1 MFGLGGK
8 KHLVGLDIGSSSIK
22 LLELKP
28 SRGGY
33 QLLHFGHAPLH
44 GEAIVEGT
52 LMDAAAISDAIRS
65 LVAAHKVK
73 SREVATSVS
82 GHSVIIKKISLP
94 AMTDKELAEQI
105 RWEAEQYIPFDI
117 NDVNLDF
124 QVLNRSG
131 AGGQMEVVVVA
142 AKKNMIT
149 DYSAV
154 IAEAGL
160 VPTVI
165 DVDSFAL
172 SNMFEVNYPD
182 ERDRTVALINIGA
195 SVMTLNV
202 VKKGMSTFTRDVS
215 LGGKQ
220 FTEELQKQF
229 ALSAE
234 DAESAKAGKR
244 VDGVARDE
252 VLAALQQVAGT
263 VAGEVSRSLDFFAST
278 APDDRISKIVL
289 SGGAARTPGLTE
301 VIAERTGLPV
311 EMANPFRKITYDPK
325 VFDRDHI
332 DYMAPSAAVA
342 VGLALRKANE
352 R

>member
-28 SRGGY
+28 VRGGY
-33 QLLHFGHAPLH
+33 QLLHFGHAPLQ
-44 GEAIVEGT
+44 GDAIVDGA
-52 LMDAAAISDAIRS
+52 LMDAASVSDAIRS
-65 LVAAHKVK
+65 LVAVHKVK

-94 AMTDKELAEQI
+94 AMTDKELADQI

-117 NDVNLDF
+117 NDVTLDF
-124 QVLNRSG
+124 QVLDRNG
-131 AGGQMEVVVVA
+131 AGGQMEVMLVA

-154 IAEAGL
+154 VAEAGL
-160 VPTVI
+160 VPTVV

-182 ERDRTVALINIGA
+182 ERDKTVALINVGA
-195 SVMTLNV
+195 SVMNLNV
-202 VKKGMSTFTRDVS
+202 VKRGTSSFTRDVS
-215 LGGKQ
+215 IGGKQ

-229 ALSAE
+229 SLSAE
-234 DAESAKAGKR
+234 DAEGAKLGKP
-244 VDGVARDE
+244 VQGVSHDD
-252 VLAALQQVAGT
+252 VLGALQQVAGAL
-263 VAGEVSRSLDFFAST
+263 AGEVSRSLDFFAST
-278 APDDRISKIVL
+278 APEERISKILL

-301 VIAERTGLPV
+301 VVAERTGVPV
-311 EMANPFRKITYDPK
+311 EMANPFKKITCDPK
-325 VFDRDHI
+325 VFDPEHI
-332 DYMAPSAAVA
+332 EHMAPSAAVA

>member
-33 QLLHFGHAPLH
+33 QLVHFGHAPLH
-44 GEAIVEGT
+44 GEAIVEGA
-52 LMDAAAISDAIRS
+52 LMDAAAISDTIRS

-73 SREVATSVS
+73 TKEVATSIS

-94 AMTDKELAEQI
+94 AMTDRELAEQI

-124 QVLNRSG
+124 QVLDRGG
-131 AGGQMEVVVVA
+131 AGGQMEVILVA

-154 IAEAGL
+154 VAEAGL
-160 VPTVI
+160 VPAVV

-182 ERDRTVALINIGA
+182 QRDRTVALINIGA
-195 SVMTLNV
+195 SVMNLNV

-229 ALSAE
+229 GLTAE
-234 DAESAKAGKR
+234 DAERAKTGKS
-244 VDGVARDE
+244 VDGVSRED
-252 VLAALQQVAGT
+252 VLVALQQVAGT
-263 VAGEVSRSLDFFAST
+263 IAGEVSRSLDFFAST
-278 APDDRISKIVL
+278 APEERISKILL

-311 EMANPFRKITYDPK
+311 ETANPFKKIAYDPK
-325 VFDRDHI
+325 VFDPEQI
-332 DYMAPSAAVA
+332 EYMAPSAAVA